1 PITDDSSISLDD
13 LSCTLQDYIQQGQ
26 ALIIFDGL
34 DEIFASDQRSK
45 IINSIENFVDTYVQT
60 PIDYSSSGNAYLSKL
75 FDDPSRSGGNQLIV
89 TSRIASDHTV
99 VFSGKFAH
107 YTIQPMDK
115 KSMIDFVDCW
125 FSRVH
130 QSMID
135 TLNIPL
141 TSQAEKHSEALK
153 KELGTTKSM
162 SLLEMASNSG
172 LLSTIC
178 TMYFSQTDGSRL
190 PTRRFFQ
197 YESIV
202 KTALNSLHRKLPTI
216 DISQVIRILANI
228 TSCVYQNPASNFI
241 NHDEI
246 KEICVQTIKTSTTKT
261 DDIHHFERQ
270 VSEMV
275 RVICDHVGILTLR
288 SKSLYGFLHQAFQ
301 EYFTCLKLLE
311 TDTSEKQKFVVD
323 GFSREK
329 KIQLVTQ
336 RLSHHMSDQ
345 RFRVPI
351 ALAFGKISS
360 SWSLGDFEDL
370 CYELIQTQHEYD
382 SFLPLGAYV
391 LINCV
396 DDFVNYPSNDILFD
410 AFNRLITAAGQ
421 HEWLIVCPFLLDQIT
436 NTLRKFRKDIVS
448 LWIAEFLS
456 QNSSHNIQTI
466 TAFCQLLEGKP
477 HEFEN
482 IQWLDQ
488 KSCSMIQSLLI
499 LDNENSGFA
508 IDRLLV
514 KIAFSNHQLLSSNS
528 TTFRGF
534 LIDKQMESN
543 SIPVFLFPL
552 IIALYGGLARE
563 GQSVVFN
570 PRHIHRESSVLTP
583 ILVRFL
589 SENDHDKQDQR
600 LKKLQQECL
609 QLFVMRMEKHEESS
623 DAVDLC
629 IATICLYNIDY
640 IQSNLDIISN
650 SFLRICMNRLKYIS
664 MILRQFYFA
673 SDEND
678 QSMEEETTK
687 FISICIEKF
696 QYVESARFYFLDM
709 LNSLRS
715 STARLRSSSTSI
727 LLDGLS
733 ELDKRVTLYLPNS
746 LRNENPF
753 INGLLITDVQFH
765 SDQKSCFLIH
775 HFTKLFWLL
784 EHNDEFSTP
793 YRMATALDTMPEY
806 LIFRNDKDIL
816 TSLTFVPA
824 HLQNLY
830 IRLLKE
836 KYIIINPKES
846 IANSKPHLYF
856 GHILTE
862 CLIGLSNASCKRLSI
877 LGALINLLPW
887 LRMQQLENF
896 ASGLLW
902 ALAIDDSILLDIYET
917 QRKRPSN
924 YETGEYMDDDT
935 DVFKGSPLTDVKR
948 KAIIR
953 TIIEQEYQR
962 LQNASINNDQKNI
975 KLYSA
980 SISLAYICRW
990 ADDDRKSLLLEQ
1002 CINGAMSIQ

>member
-1 PITDDSSISLDD
+1 
-13 LSCTLQDYIQQGQ
+13 
-26 ALIIFDGL
+26 
-34 DEIFASDQRSK
+34 
-45 IINSIENFVDTYVQT
+45 
-60 PIDYSSSGNAYLSKL
+60 
-75 FDDPSRSGGNQLIV
+75 
-89 TSRIASDHTV
+89 
-99 VFSGKFAH
+99 
-107 YTIQPMDK
+107 MDK

-228 TSCVYQNPASNFI
+228 TSCVYQNPASSFI

-270 VSEMV
+270 ASEMV

-301 EYFTCLKLLE
+301 GYFTCLKLLE

-336 RLSHHMSDQ
+336 RLCHHMSDQ

-623 DAVDLC
+623 DA
-629 IATICLYNIDY
+629 
-640 IQSNLDIISN
+640 
-650 SFLRICMNRLKYIS
+650 
-664 MILRQFYFA
+664 ILFP
-673 SDEND
+673 
-678 QSMEEETTK
+678 
-687 FISICIEKF
+687 I
-696 QYVESARFYFLDM
+696 RFY
-709 LNSLRS
+709 
-715 STARLRSSSTSI
+715 A
-727 LLDGLS
+727 
-733 ELDKRVTLYLPNS
+733 
-746 LRNENPF
+746 
-753 INGLLITDVQFH
+753 
-765 SDQKSCFLIH
+765 
-775 HFTKLFWLL
+775 
-784 EHNDEFSTP
+784 
-793 YRMATALDTMPEY
+793 
-806 LIFRNDKDIL
+806 
-816 TSLTFVPA
+816 
-824 HLQNLY
+824 
-830 IRLLKE
+830 
-836 KYIIINPKES
+836 
-846 IANSKPHLYF
+846 
-856 GHILTE
+856 
-862 CLIGLSNASCKRLSI
+862 
-877 LGALINLLPW
+877 
-887 LRMQQLENF
+887 F
-896 ASGLLW
+896 A
-902 ALAIDDSILLDIYET
+902 
-917 QRKRPSN
+917 
-924 YETGEYMDDDT
+924 
-935 DVFKGSPLTDVKR
+935 
-948 KAIIR
+948 
-953 TIIEQEYQR
+953 
-962 LQNASINNDQKNI
+962 
-975 KLYSA
+975 
-980 SISLAYICRW
+980 
-990 ADDDRKSLLLEQ
+990 
-1002 CINGAMSIQ
+1002 